1 MPVRKSHQAPQ
12 QSTRVS
18 EFKVQGVQL
27 SNLKGTKPS
36 STTAEHGQA
45 QTKALKKQECK
56 TLHLQIWQAAMLDKH
71 AALALLCPLI
81 EQLEQQRR
89 NSSCLEFLHSIPT

>member
-45 QTKALKKQECK
+45 QV
-56 TLHLQIWQAAMLDKH
+56 
-71 AALALLCPLI
+71 P
-81 EQLEQQRR
+81 R
-89 NSSCLEFLHSIPT
+89 NSLESAPHSSCNVYADLNTFAIMQNLRLRLKTMAAKHSGLI